1 MKYNDKR
8 KATRGPGR
16 PTSLTPEVQAAI
28 VADVEA
34 GVKFEDAALA
44 NGIAEKTLYAW
55 VARGNEKGEEPY
67 RGFSQALTRARATAK
82 ANALRNVRAGML
94 PSKEPTADWKAEAWF
109 LERTFPNEYGPQQ
122 AVAAKVQKELDA
134 ALDLLKAKL
143 APDVY
148 DQVLNALAEE
158 DSEGTASSAGG

>member
-1 MKYNDKR
+1 MKDTDKR
-8 KATRGPGR
+8 KAPRGPGR

-44 NGIAEKTLYAW
+44 NGIALSTLKLWLQKADAGDERY
-55 VARGNEKGEEPY
+55 KD
-67 RGFSQALTRARATAK
+67 FSAALTRARATAK

-158 DSEGTASSAGG
+158 DGEGKASGAGG